1 MRKQLRTTIPVVAW
15 FFTLGFLV
23 LFLIAHP
30 PDGTQWWAAFWFGFL
45 LVFTD
50 TFGIS
55 TGSGYA
61 SLYPMISL
69 TAYLVLGLPYAS
81 LLTFVSAMAFGVVRA
96 CFAEKVGMKRPSSR
110 RQLVRLVTAN
120 GTMQTASIL
129 LSGFIY
135 EEIIGI
141 PSLNELNLET
151 LWPLALLVASYLIIN
166 HAIAA
171 IYFFIQGLP
180 HLRAYLIEL
189 PTAFMYEVMPV
200 IFAPAVALIYL
211 RLGSS
216 IFIFLAAA
224 MVIISLAMHNLDQM
238 RQRLER
244 RVQELDSLQAVGQ
257 ALSVSLSLDKVL
269 QAVYEQVASLMPAS
283 IFYVALYDQEKDEIS
298 FPSFLMEG
306 ETTFRP
312 PRQPANGF
320 TEHVIRSKEPLLIRK
335 NLLQVS
341 QKLNL
346 QIIGD
351 VAKSWLGVPLIA
363 ADQVLGVLSV
373 QSLRQDEVYDE
384 THQKILMTIAA
395 QAAVAIENAYLYT
408 RTDSALAQRVQEL
421 DSVLRT
427 TQNGIL
433 LLDPRTYVLADN
445 QAFREIVGLNGTT
458 IQGKLA
464 THWPSEADSLLM
476 RMGYSLLNWEADCR
490 ELGARQIPRKQAQ
503 IAAYSDAERLFE
515 RKLAPVFGDGDVIAG
530 WLLVFR
536 DISEEMELERLR
548 QEMTHMLVHDL
559 RAPLSVMKSSL
570 DLAKSDLAGQEGSSL
585 FELLSFMEISG
596 DRLLKLVDDLLDIHQ
611 FETGQVP
618 LIRRA
623 IPVTYLLGNL
633 VIQFEPVVAE
643 MGIALSVAAEATLPS
658 LWVDEGYISRALQ
671 NLVDNAIK
679 FTPDNGRITLSATY
693 EPDTHTML
701 VAVQDNGFGIK
712 QAVQPQL
719 FQKFQ
724 KDLTGNG
731 RRKGSGLGLSFC
743 KLVVEAHG
751 GEIWVESNGISG
763 EGSRF
768 VMRLP
773 VDH

>member
-1 MRKQLRTTIPVVAW
+1 
-15 FFTLGFLV
+15 
-23 LFLIAHP
+23 
-30 PDGTQWWAAFWFGFL
+30 
-45 LVFTD
+45 
-50 TFGIS
+50 
-55 TGSGYA
+55 
-61 SLYPMISL
+61 
-69 TAYLVLGLPYAS
+69 
-81 LLTFVSAMAFGVVRA
+81 
-96 CFAEKVGMKRPSSR
+96 
-110 RQLVRLVTAN
+110 
-120 GTMQTASIL
+120 
-129 LSGFIY
+129 
-135 EEIIGI
+135 
-141 PSLNELNLET
+141 
-151 LWPLALLVASYLIIN
+151 
-166 HAIAA
+166 
-171 IYFFIQGLP
+171 
-180 HLRAYLIEL
+180 
-189 PTAFMYEVMPV
+189 
-200 IFAPAVALIYL
+200 
-211 RLGSS
+211 
-216 IFIFLAAA
+216 
-224 MVIISLAMHNLDQM
+224 
-238 RQRLER
+238 
-244 RVQELDSLQAVGQ
+244 
-257 ALSVSLSLDKVL
+257 
-269 QAVYEQVASLMPAS
+269 
-283 IFYVALYDQEKDEIS
+283 
-298 FPSFLMEG
+298 
-306 ETTFRP
+306 
-312 PRQPANGF
+312 
-320 TEHVIRSKEPLLIRK
+320 
-335 NLLQVS
+335 
-341 QKLNL
+341 
-346 QIIGD
+346 
-351 VAKSWLGVPLIA
+351 
-363 ADQVLGVLSV
+363 
-373 QSLRQDEVYDE
+373 
-384 THQKILMTIAA
+384 
-395 QAAVAIENAYLYT
+395 
-408 RTDSALAQRVQEL
+408 
-421 DSVLRT
+421 
-427 TQNGIL
+427 
-433 LLDPRTYVLADN
+433 
-445 QAFREIVGLNGTT
+445 
-458 IQGKLA
+458 
-464 THWPSEADSLLM
+464 
-476 RMGYSLLNWEADCR
+476 
-490 ELGARQIPRKQAQ
+490 LGARQIPRKQAQ

-633 VIQFEPVVAE
+633 MIQFEPVVAE

-701 VAVQDNGFGIK
+701 VTVQDNGFGIK